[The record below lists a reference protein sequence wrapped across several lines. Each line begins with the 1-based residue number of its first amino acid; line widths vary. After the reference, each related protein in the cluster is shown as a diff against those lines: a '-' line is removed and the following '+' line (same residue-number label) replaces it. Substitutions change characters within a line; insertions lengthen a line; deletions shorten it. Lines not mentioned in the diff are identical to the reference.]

1 MELDW
6 LFFNPDNGNTG
17 VTQVIGSV
25 TDNTS
30 VGVTKYATV
39 RFANRVGQT
48 QTVKITQETN
58 TEGLVFNVAPYILE
72 FPTTGDTLT
81 GTVVSNSRWFITEYP
96 NWLEISTDNPNSYG
110 SGVITV
116 VASPNTGTT
125 ERSGN
130 IIITSYG
137 EEKMIFVYQPAYTTL
152 SVSPTK
158 LMFRGTTGSSSVTI
172 TSSARWSAIEYDT
185 EHIELSADVGESG
198 TTSITVTLKNLP
210 SYVEKYGVGFQR
222 DIVFTDG
229 LTERV
234 VAVQYV
240 GAQNIDDKYITV
252 TYNIPTPGTY
262 LAYKYVR
269 CSGCSNWAAIVDDQ
283 TIWAKTEVH
292 SEELVPDDWEGWPCY
307 ELVYVFYYFGTAGL
321 HTIKYFS
328 DYYGIGMAA
337 FHKVGNIVS
346 IVIGDKNNGTINPWA
361 IAQTRANLVFGAGT
375 HSFVNSS
382 SNPNV
387 FSRVNFGTSL
397 YIPPTLLNGG
407 NGIYAGGCSVNTV
420 VYDHTGQSVG
430 SAIRVSPGVSAQTIV
445 FTERVDSA
453 RTIYGS
459 LSYSRLKNIVFI
471 SETAPLLGT
480 NINHKV
486 TVYYPRNGT
495 GYTTRWSDGN
505 VTLVPYDDIDDVPV

>member
-1 MELDW
+1 MEDW
-6 LFFNPDNGNTG
+6 LYFNPDNGYTG
-17 VTQVIGSV
+17 TTEVIGSV
-25 TDNTS
+25 TDNTAI
-30 VGVTKYATV
+30 GVTRYASV
-39 RFANRVGQT
+39 RFRNTAGQT
-48 QTVKITQETN
+48 QLVQITQSAN
-58 TEGLVFNVAPYILE
+58 TEGLMFNVAPYILA
-72 FPTTGDTLT
+72 FPTTGDTLS
-81 GTVVSNSRWFITEYP
+81 GYVESNSRWFVTDYP
-96 NWLEISTDNPNSYG
+96 DWLTISSDNPTSYG
-110 SGVITV
+110 SGVLTV
-116 VASPNTGTT
+116 IAGQNTGTT

-130 IIITSYG
+130 IIISSYG
-137 EEKMIFVYQPAYTTL
+137 EEKMIYVYQPAYDTL
-152 SVSPTK
+152 SVSPTG
-158 LMFRGTTGSSSVTI
+158 LTFRGVTGSSSVTV
-172 TSSARWSAIEYDT
+172 TSSADWTVGEYDRD
-185 EHIELSADVGESG
+185 HIQLSAESGVSG
-198 TTSITVTLKNLP
+198 TTNITITLTSVPK
-210 SYVEKYGVGFQR
+210 YVSKYGVGFER
-222 DIVFTDG
+222 EIVFTDNA
-229 LTERV
+229 TEV
-234 VAVQYV
+234 VVSVKYA
-240 GAQNIDDKYITV
+240 GADTIDDKYVSV

-262 LAYKYVR
+262 LAYKYVN

-283 TIWAKTEVH
+283 TIWVKTERH

-375 HSFVNSS
+375 HSFVNNS
-382 SNPNV
+382 SNPYV

-407 NGIYAGGCSVNTV
+407 NGLYAGGCSANTV

-430 SAIRVSPGVSAQTIV
+430 SAIRVNPGVSAQTIV

-453 RTIYGS
+453 RTIYGG
-459 LSYSRLKNIVFI
+459 LNYSGLKKVVFI

-480 NINHKV
+480 TIGHNI

-495 GYTTRWSDGN
+495 GYTTRWN
-505 VTLVPYDDIDDVPV
+505 NQYVTLVPYDDIDDVPV

>member
-1 MELDW
+1 METDW
-6 LFFNPDNGNTG
+6 LFINPDNGNTG
-17 VTQVIGSV
+17 ITEVVGSV
-25 TDNTS
+25 TDNTA
-30 VGVTKYATV
+30 VGVTRYATV
-39 RFANRVGQT
+39 RFTNRAGQS
-48 QTVKITQETN
+48 QTVKITQGTN
-58 TEGLVFNVAPYILE
+58 TEGLVFNVAPYILS
-72 FPTTGDTLT
+72 FDTTGGTLS
-81 GTVVSNSRWFITEYP
+81 GYVESNSRWCVAEYP
-96 NWLEISTDNPNSYG
+96 QWLTITSDNTNAYG
-110 SGVITV
+110 SGVLTIT
-116 VASPNTGTT
+116 AEPNSGTT

-137 EEKMIFVYQPAYTTL
+137 EEKMIFVHQPAYTTL

-158 LMFRGTTGSSSVTI
+158 LMFRGTAGSSSVTV
-172 TSSARWSAIEYDT
+172 TSSARWSAIEYDA
-185 EHIELSADVGESG
+185 EHIELSADAGESG
-198 TTSITVTLKNLP
+198 TTTITVTLKNLP

-234 VAVQYV
+234 VTVQYV

-292 SEELVPDDWEGWPCY
+292 SEELVPDDWEGYPCY
-307 ELVYVFYYFGTAGL
+307 KLVYVFYYFGTAGL

-361 IAQTRANLVFGAGT
+361 IAQTKTNLVFGAGT
-375 HSFVNSS
+375 HSFVN
-382 SNPNV
+382 NPFNPYV

-420 VYDHTGQSVG
+420 VYDNAGQSLG
-430 SAIRVSPGVSAQTIV
+430 SDIPVSLDVSAQTIV

-453 RTIYGS
+453 RTIYDG
-459 LSYSRLKNIVFI
+459 LDYSGLKKVVFI
-471 SETAPLLGT
+471 SKTAPLLKTTIGH
-480 NINHKV
+480 NI

-495 GYTTRWSDGN
+495 GYTTRWN
-505 VTLVPYDDIDDVPV
+505 NQYVTLVPYDDIDDVPV